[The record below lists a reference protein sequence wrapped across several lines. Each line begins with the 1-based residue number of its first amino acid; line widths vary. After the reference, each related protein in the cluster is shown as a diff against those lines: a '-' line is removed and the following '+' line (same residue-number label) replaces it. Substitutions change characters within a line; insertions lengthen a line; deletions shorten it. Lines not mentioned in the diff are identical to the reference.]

1 MLGALHPTVVAGGR
15 MRVRVSRAAV
25 VPLGTLML
33 LTACAAG
40 TPPVPSTST
49 PDLGG
54 TTWQLVRFQGGDGK
68 TLVPDDRAKYTLD
81 FNRDG
86 SLTARI
92 DCNRGRGIWRSAGA
106 SHLELGPMALTRAQC
121 PPGSLHDRIVKDWG
135 FVRSYVVKSGHLF
148 LALMADGG
156 IYELEPRR

>member
-1 MLGALHPTVVAGGR
+1 MRGRASRTVV
-15 MRVRVSRAAV
+15 
-25 VPLGTLML
+25 L
-33 LTACAAG
+33 LVGASLLATACARGVTTPAG
-40 TPPVPSTST
+40 PTV
-49 PDLGG
+49 DLGG
-54 TTWQLVRFQGGDGK
+54 TSWQLVKFQGGNGT
-68 TLVPDDRAKYTLD
+68 TLVPDDPAKYTVH
-81 FNRDG
+81 FNADG

-92 DCNRGRGIWRSAGA
+92 DCNRARGIWRSAGP

-135 FVRSYVVKSGHLF
+135 LVRSYVVKNGHLF